1 MPTASQ
7 ISQAAVFTVGGVDLK
22 DQLTSISMT
31 PTREALEVTT
41 LADATS
47 GRVFVEGLAND
58 ETTFTVLGS
67 YSSSEAVQT
76 IFGDL
81 GTSSSIVYEPVSGAP
96 GASAPRYT
104 HSSAFLESFSF
115 GGTVGELVE
124 LTVTYRGGKIA
135 QATS

>member
-1 MPTASQ
+1 MATASQ
-7 ISQAAVFTVGGVDLK
+7 ISQAAVFTVGAVDLK
-22 DQLTSISMT
+22 DQLTSISMV

-41 LADATS
+41 LADTTS

-67 YSSSEAVQT
+67 YSSGEAVQT
-76 IFGDL
+76 VFGDL

-104 HSSAFLESFSF
+104 HSNAYLESFSF
-115 GGTVGELVE
+115 GGTVGELIE

-135 QATS
+135 QALS